1 MFSDNAPFPNRL
13 SIHAPTRGATDS
25 IVASTLVS
33 LLSIHA
39 PTRGATYSRRWFSFN
54 ICFQSTLLQEERHTY
69 RFKRSCGFS
78 FQSTLLQEE
87 RQKTQIH

>member
-39 PTRGATYSRRWFSFN
+39 PTRGATGNRGGFSVSL
-54 ICFQSTLLQEERHTY
+54 CFQSTLLQEERHAPV
-69 RFKRSCGFS
+69 S
-78 FQSTLLQEE
+78 
-87 RQKTQIH
+87 